1 MASEVYAET
10 MRGNP
15 NHVSKAICFAIIT
28 ILAAGCSKH
37 EEPVTHTPPATIF
50 TLGPAANSAF
60 RSFPGEVAASR
71 NGRLSFDVP
80 GRLIEFPVYDGMI
93 VQEGGLIGR
102 LDASDFVAQVDSA
115 RARFDAAR
123 DEFNRQVTLRNRNV
137 IAQNELDRQ
146 REAFNVAEAGLRT
159 AQKALDDT
167 QLLAPFKGRVSH
179 RFVRNFQ
186 SVQAREL
193 IVLLQDVSTLEIDI
207 QLPENLMSGLNRN
220 ATVAEI
226 QPQIEAKAE
235 FAALPGQ
242 SFDLTLFS
250 FSTRASAASRTFL
263 VSFVFNPPDD
273 SNILPGMTSTVR
285 LRFKDQAAAAP
296 EGPATYSV
304 PVQAVLSSEGKSW
317 VWRWDEK
324 TGKVSRVSVELV
336 GPAGD
341 SMQIRSDSLKDGDE
355 LVSSG
360 VRLLSEGMQVR
371 RLETLKP

>member
-1 MASEVYAET
+1 MASEVYGGT

-60 RSFPGEVAASR
+60 RSFPGEVSASR

-93 VQEGGLIGR
+93 VREGGLIGR
-102 LDASDFVAQVDSA
+102 LDASDFVAQLDSA
-115 RARFDAAR
+115 RARFEAAR

-207 QLPENLMSGLNRN
+207 QLPENLMSALNRN

-226 QPQIEAKAE
+226 QPLIEAKAE

-242 SFDLTLFS
+242 SFDLRLF
-250 FSTRASAASRTFL
+250 FL
-263 VSFVFNPPDD
+263 
-273 SNILPGMTSTVR
+273 LH
-285 LRFKDQAAAAP
+285 
-296 EGPATYSV
+296 EGQRGIAH
-304 PVQAVLSSEGKSW
+304 
-317 VWRWDEK
+317 
-324 TGKVSRVSVELV
+324 VSREFRFSATRGKQHPARHDLHCEAAIQ
-336 GPAGD
+336 GPGD
-341 SMQIRSDSLKDGDE
+341 SCRGRPGDRQRSRAGGADLRGQ
-355 LVSSG
+355 V
-360 VRLLSEGMQVR
+360 VGMAMG
-371 RLETLKP
+371 